1 MKHQM
6 CVRCGKRPA
15 VVFVQKMEGDE
26 VTPEGYCIQC
36 AKELNIGPI
45 RQMIDKLGLSDED
58 LETASEQ
65 MSQFMEN
72 MQDFD
77 FGDLGEM
84 FNPDNADGAQ
94 TMPFADMFGGMMGA
108 NDDSDT
114 EEKDSKGKKGK
125 GKKRS
130 KRSQDDSRK
139 FLNSY
144 CTNLTKRAKDGKID
158 KIIGR
163 ETEIDRTVQIL
174 CRRTKNNPCLIGEPG
189 VGKTAI
195 AEGLAIKI
203 AKGEVPARLA
213 DKEIYLLDL
222 TALVAGTQFRGQFEG
237 RIKGLVDE
245 VKHECN
251 IILFTDE
258 VHNLVGTG
266 DSEGTMNAANILKPA
281 LSRGEIQVIG
291 ATTFNEY
298 RKYIEKDA
306 ALERR
311 FQPVKI
317 EEPSIDDAYRMLL
330 GIKGYY
336 EDYHKV
342 QISDSLVYKAVTM
355 SERFITDRYLPD
367 KAIDLLD
374 EACTSAN
381 LRNPAISECQILT
394 AKKENLLSRIDQLSE
409 PEEGEEIDYELIT
422 KLKSQLI
429 QIDEKLPSVQE
440 KAKDNHVLEADLA
453 KVISLW
459 TGIPAAKVEQGDI
472 KKLATL
478 DDELK
483 KHIIGQDEAI
493 KKVADAVRRGR
504 VQISP
509 RKRPQSF
516 IFVGP
521 TGVGKTE
528 LVKQLA
534 NALFDSPDNLI
545 RLDMSEFMEKFSVS
559 RIIGS
564 PPGYVGYDD
573 AGQLTEKVRRKP
585 YSVILF
591 DEIEKAHKDVL
602 NILLQILDEGK
613 ITDAQGR
620 TVNFQNTVII
630 MTSNAG
636 STDQNT
642 MGFGKSQDD
651 ITKDVTMKALE
662 RFLRPEFLGRIDEIV
677 IFKNLSFDTFQ
688 KIAVLMLDEL
698 VPSLKDKG
706 IELVYDDTVPVFLA
720 KQAYGSKKNARG
732 LRDAVRRNV
741 EEKLANAIVFN
752 QDIEIK
758 KISLTADDDL
768 KIQIN

>member
-1 MKHQM
+1 MKQQM
-6 CVRCGKRPA
+6 CSRCGERPA
-15 VVFVQKMEGDE
+15 VVFIQKMEGDK
-26 VTPEGYCIQC
+26 VTPEGLCIKC
-36 AKELNIGPI
+36 ARELNIGSI
-45 RQMIDKLGLSDED
+45 NQMIDKMGISDEE
-58 LETASEQ
+58 LEMASEQ
-65 MSQFMEN
+65 MASFMEN
-72 MQDFD
+72 MGDFNFD
-77 FGDLGEM
+77 SLGEM
-84 FNPDNADGAQ
+84 FNPDNMDGAQ
-94 TMPFADMFGGMMGA
+94 TMPFTELFGGSSE
-108 NDDSDT
+108 NDGDSADT
-114 EEKDSKGKKGK
+114 DNKKG
-125 GKKRS
+125 S
-130 KRSQDDSRK
+130 KRRQKRPKKNSQDETRK
-139 FLNSY
+139 FLNTY
-144 CTNLTKRAKDGKID
+144 CNNLTQKAKDGKID
-158 KIIGR
+158 NIIGR
-163 ETEIDRTVQIL
+163 ESEIQRAIQIL

-195 AEGLAIKI
+195 AEGLAIRI
-203 AKGEVPARLA
+203 AKGQVPARLA

-245 VKHECN
+245 VKHEGN
-251 IILFTDE
+251 IILFIDE

-311 FQPVKI
+311 FQPIKI
-317 EEPSIDDAYRMLL
+317 EEPSIDDAYKMLL

-342 QISDSLVYKAVTM
+342 QISDSLVYRAVTM
-355 SERFITDRYLPD
+355 SERFVTDRYLPD

-374 EACTSAN
+374 ESCTSAN
-381 LRNPAISECQILT
+381 LRNPAISQYQM
-394 AKKENLLSRIDQLSE
+394 AKDRKQLLESNIEKLSSPAENE
-409 PEEGEEIDYELIT
+409 VIDYELIT
-422 KLKSQLI
+422 KLKSEIFQL
-429 QIDEKLPSVQE
+429 DGTLPE
-440 KAKDNHVLEADLA
+440 LAKKAKDNQVLEADLA

-459 TGIPAAKVEQGDI
+459 TGIPASKIEQNDI
-472 KKLATL
+472 KKLASL
-478 DDELK
+478 ENELK
-483 KHIIGQDEAI
+483 AHIIGQDEAI
-493 KKVADAVRRGR
+493 EKVSNAVRRGR

-509 RKRPQSF
+509 KKRPQSF

-528 LVKQLA
+528 LVKRLA
-534 NALFDSPDNLI
+534 DALFDSPDNLI

-602 NILLQILDEGK
+602 NILLQILDEGR

-620 TVNFQNTVII
+620 TVNFENTVII

-636 STDQNT
+636 STDSAAL
-642 MGFGKSQDD
+642 GFNKSAGD
-651 ITKDVTMKALE
+651 INKEVTMKALE
-662 RFLRPEFLGRIDEIV
+662 RFLRPEFLGRVDEIV
-677 IFKNLSFDTFQ
+677 IFNQLTHDNFE
-688 KIAVLMLDEL
+688 KIARLMLDEL
-698 VPSLKDKG
+698 VESLKDKG
-706 IELVYDDTVPVFLA
+706 IKFVYDDSVPVFLA
-720 KQAYGSKKNARG
+720 KQAFGSKKNARG
-732 LRDAVRRNV
+732 LRDAVRREI

-752 QDIEIK
+752 ADTDIE
-758 KISLTADDDL
+758 SFSMRADDEIKL
-768 KIQIN
+768 SII

>member
-251 IILFTDE
+251 IILFIDE